1 MAGAYHRRQEAKAG
15 VCGYNGRMR
24 AAVALTLATL
34 LGWGVAAPAGANE
47 MEMLFGGKSKPFI
60 DPQGFYAVVFPSGF
74 DCKAMARNV
83 ECTGRRQGQARL
95 VVRVVDTPPSATT
108 ELVLM
113 NELDQFKKKPHFKL
127 VDKTHLTVDGSPA
140 MAAVF
145 TYDYMGNVEYTVG
158 VQALYLVRQTKT
170 YVIHFESHVGNF
182 PTYKKDLEALYA
194 TFKPARLDPAGN
206 PILED
211 LKPQK
216 SDDPDN
222 LPDVNKAL
230 KGGY

>member
-1 MAGAYHRRQEAKAG
+1 
-15 VCGYNGRMR
+15 MR
-24 AAVALTLATL
+24 APTASIVATALAAL
-34 LGWGVAAPAGANE
+34 AFSAHAQGE
-47 MEMLFGGKSKPFI
+47 METLFGRKSKPFI
-60 DPQGFYAVVFPSGF
+60 DPLGFYAVVFPSGF
-74 DCKAMARNV
+74 DCRAQARNV
-83 ECTGRRQGQARL
+83 ECVGMRQGQAKL
-95 VVRVVDTPPSATT
+95 VVRVIDTPASATT

-113 NELDQFKKKPHFKL
+113 NEIDLFKKKPHFKL
-127 VDKTHLTVDGSPA
+127 VSQAKTTVDGSPA
-140 MAAVF
+140 MVATF

-182 PTYKKDLEALYA
+182 GSYKKDLEAVYA
-194 TFKPARLDPAGN
+194 TFKPARLDAAGN

-216 SDDPDN
+216 SKDPDE
-222 LPDVNKAL
+222 LPDVDKAL